1 MATEIT
7 GVNST
12 SYDSSITEA
21 TSSNDNVS
29 KDQFLRLL
37 TYQLQAQNPLDPY
50 DNQEFA
56 SQLAQ
61 FSQLEQL
68 SDIKSLIEQ
77 QLDSNQL
84 LTQTVSNTAL
94 PGLLGKTARTYSDTM
109 LFDGDSASGMG
120 YTLTQNASNANLKI
134 TDEAGNLVFSRKLT
148 GDELNTGDHT
158 LNWDGK
164 NNDGNVVAL
173 GNYKFEI
180 DAFDSDGA
188 SYNAGTFSS
197 GKITSVRFKSSGT
210 FLVINDSEVPL
221 NSVLDIS

>member
-1 MATEIT
+1 MATEIS
-7 GVNST
+7 GVNSSGHNGSLT
-12 SYDSSITEA
+12 QA

-37 TYQLQAQNPLDPY
+37 TYQLQAQNPLKPY

-77 QLDSNQL
+77 QIDSNL
-84 LTQTVSNTAL
+84 MLTQTVSNTAL

-120 YTLTQNASNANLKI
+120 YTLTQNASSANLKI

-148 GDELNTGDHT
+148 GDELTTGDHT

-164 NNDGNVVAL
+164 NNNGDIVAL